1 MDIAHKS
8 NQFMA
13 IFANMTNEMIFL
25 LTNDHFLGE
34 DFSSQRK
41 AFY

>member
-1 MDIAHKS
+1 
-8 NQFMA
+8 MA
-13 IFANMTNEMIFL
+13 ILIDMTNEMIFS

-41 AFY
+41 AFYLIAGSGIRLR